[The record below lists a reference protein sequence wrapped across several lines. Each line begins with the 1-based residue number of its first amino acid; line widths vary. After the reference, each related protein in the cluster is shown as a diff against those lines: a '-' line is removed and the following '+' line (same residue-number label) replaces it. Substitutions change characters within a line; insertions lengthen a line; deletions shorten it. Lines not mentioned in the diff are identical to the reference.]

1 MVSFG
6 WVEVSSGSCSD
17 AQRGELL
24 AQQQIQHFNLL
35 CVAKM
40 YNPQV
45 WSSPTSSVVQAEALK
60 CALSVLHFDIVHWE
74 SHNRIAFK
82 HRVSEDRRQSWDV
95 SIRRRSFFF
104 FFFCRLE
111 EEQLVANSKLTP
123 TQYVTGN
130 IDRSPARLSAS
141 SSCRLLDFIGDFLF
155 THLSER
161 LNQVSEVFYP

>member
-1 MVSFG
+1 MCFILI
-6 WVEVSSGSCSD
+6 SSTGSHTIGSPSSTECLKTEDKAETCPS
-17 AQRGELL
+17 G
-24 AQQQIQHFNLL
+24 
-35 CVAKM
+35 VA
-40 YNPQV
+40 
-45 WSSPTSSVVQAEALK
+45 L
-60 CALSVLHFDIVHWE
+60 
-74 SHNRIAFK
+74 
-82 HRVSEDRRQSWDV
+82 
-95 SIRRRSFFF
+95 FFF

-123 TQYVTGN
+123 TRYVTGN